1 MVGSVGS
8 GQWGLAWV
16 AVAGWPEGAGQPH
29 MPPAPSL
36 PPHLRRLH
44 RGLASCHAE
53 ASAYAMC
60 CAASLP
66 AISHRQCQREFE
78 RLSACVRQSLGRP
91 K

>member
-1 MVGSVGS
+1 M
-8 GQWGLAWV
+8 Q
-16 AVAGWPEGAGQPH
+16 AGRASP